1 CETLPKNMDAL
12 GGSTPSFQPES
23 VLSDWSSQANIEIQD
38 IYTDLKDGIS
48 LMQLLELLSGEALPR
63 PNRGKMRVH
72 FLENNSKAI
81 TFLKSKQVQVKVIGP
96 ENIVD
101 GDRTLILGLIW
112 IIILRFQISSIK
124 LDKEEFGGRADV
136 LFANEA
142 LLLWCQH
149 KTASYSNVN
158 VKDFSKSWSDG
169 LAFNALIHAHR
180 PDLIHYSSLR
190 QDQPIKNLNNA
201 FDVAEK
207 ELGISKLLDAED
219 VAVPYP
225 DERSIM
231 TYVSLYYHYFSRLKQ
246 GQTIQKR
253 LNKVSALAMIEAG
266 SILLYEQMVSDLL
279 KWIKQKVTELDD
291 RHFPNTLQE
300 MWLLMANFKT
310 FRTVEKP
317 PKYQEKG
324 MIEAH
329 LFNIRTKQRANNQR
343 PYLPPEGRM
352 LQDVEKHW
360 IILEKAEHSRGK
372 ALQKEMLRL
381 ERLEQLAQ
389 RFLKK
394 AALRESYLE
403 DMKKVIGKQDFWPES
418 VDRMEAASKKLEA
431 IVADVL
437 PRRERFTALD
447 EMATVISQGNY
458 HGKDQI
464 MQNLLRDI
472 DAITEEL
479 KELQVLTPPTW
490 HTACT
495 ATTVSS

>member
-1 CETLPKNMDAL
+1 KQQE
-12 GGSTPSFQPES
+12 GGFCLVLES
-23 VLSDWSSQANIEIQD
+23 VLSDWSSQVKVEIED
-38 IYTDLKDGIS
+38 IYRDLKDGIS

-81 TFLKSKQVQVKVIGP
+81 TFLKSKVIKVIGP

-124 LDKEEFGGRADV
+124 LDKV
-136 LFANEA
+136 KQS

-246 GQTIQKR
+246 VQK
-253 LNKVSALAMIEAG
+253 KG
-266 SILLYEQMVSDLL
+266 
-279 KWIKQKVTELDD
+279 K
-291 RHFPNTLQE
+291 HF
-300 MWLLMANFKT
+300 
-310 FRTVEKP
+310 
-317 PKYQEKG
+317 
-324 MIEAH
+324 
-329 LFNIRTKQRANNQR
+329 
-343 PYLPPEGRM
+343 
-352 LQDVEKHW
+352 
-360 IILEKAEHSRGK
+360 
-372 ALQKEMLRL
+372 
-381 ERLEQLAQ
+381 
-389 RFLKK
+389 
-394 AALRESYLE
+394 
-403 DMKKVIGKQDFWPES
+403 
-418 VDRMEAASKKLEA
+418 
-431 IVADVL
+431 
-437 PRRERFTALD
+437 
-447 EMATVISQGNY
+447 
-458 HGKDQI
+458 
-464 MQNLLRDI
+464 
-472 DAITEEL
+472 
-479 KELQVLTPPTW
+479 
-490 HTACT
+490 
-495 ATTVSS
+495 

>member
-1 CETLPKNMDAL
+1 KQQEGVFCLVL
-12 GGSTPSFQPES
+12 ES
-23 VLSDWSSQANIEIQD
+23 VFSDWSSQVKIEIED
-38 IYTDLKDGIS
+38 IYRDLKDGIF

-124 LDKEEFGGRADV
+124 LDKV
-136 LFANEA
+136 KQS

-246 GQTIQKR
+246 VQK
-253 LNKVSALAMIEAG
+253 KG
-266 SILLYEQMVSDLL
+266 
-279 KWIKQKVTELDD
+279 K
-291 RHFPNTLQE
+291 HF
-300 MWLLMANFKT
+300 
-310 FRTVEKP
+310 
-317 PKYQEKG
+317 
-324 MIEAH
+324 
-329 LFNIRTKQRANNQR
+329 
-343 PYLPPEGRM
+343 
-352 LQDVEKHW
+352 
-360 IILEKAEHSRGK
+360 
-372 ALQKEMLRL
+372 
-381 ERLEQLAQ
+381 
-389 RFLKK
+389 
-394 AALRESYLE
+394 
-403 DMKKVIGKQDFWPES
+403 
-418 VDRMEAASKKLEA
+418 
-431 IVADVL
+431 
-437 PRRERFTALD
+437 
-447 EMATVISQGNY
+447 
-458 HGKDQI
+458 
-464 MQNLLRDI
+464 
-472 DAITEEL
+472 
-479 KELQVLTPPTW
+479 
-490 HTACT
+490 
-495 ATTVSS
+495 

>member
-1 CETLPKNMDAL
+1 MGTEYEKDHIKKLQEQRMSMQKKTFTNWMNNVFFRNNVK
-12 GGSTPSFQPES
+12 
-23 VLSDWSSQANIEIQD
+23 VEIQD

-48 LMQLLELLSGEALPR
+48 LMQLLELLSGETLPK

-81 TFLKSKQVQVKVIGP
+81 SFLKSKQVQIKVIGP

-124 LDKEEFGGRADV
+124 LDKVKQSDV

-231 TYVSLYYHYFSRLKQ
+231 TYVSLYYHYFSRMKQ

-253 LNKVSALAMIEAG
+253 L
-266 SILLYEQMVSDLL
+266 
-279 KWIKQKVTELDD
+279 
-291 RHFPNTLQE
+291 
-300 MWLLMANFKT
+300 
-310 FRTVEKP
+310 
-317 PKYQEKG
+317 
-324 MIEAH
+324 
-329 LFNIRTKQRANNQR
+329 TK
-343 PYLPPEGRM
+343 
-352 LQDVEKHW
+352 
-360 IILEKAEHSRGK
+360 
-372 ALQKEMLRL
+372 
-381 ERLEQLAQ
+381 
-389 RFLKK
+389 
-394 AALRESYLE
+394 
-403 DMKKVIGKQDFWPES
+403 
-418 VDRMEAASKKLEA
+418 
-431 IVADVL
+431 
-437 PRRERFTALD
+437 
-447 EMATVISQGNY
+447 
-458 HGKDQI
+458 
-464 MQNLLRDI
+464 
-472 DAITEEL
+472 
-479 KELQVLTPPTW
+479 
-490 HTACT
+490 
-495 ATTVSS
+495 

>member
-1 CETLPKNMDAL
+1 MKVSRNCFYTFTSA
-12 GGSTPSFQPES
+12 
-23 VLSDWSSQANIEIQD
+23 LSDWSSQANIEIQD

-81 TFLKSKQVQVKVIGP
+81 TFLKSKVIKVIGP

-112 IIILRFQISSIK
+112 VIILRFQIS
-124 LDKEEFGGRADV
+124 ADV

-253 LNKVSALAMIEAG
+253 LTKVSAL
-266 SILLYEQMVSDLL
+266 
-279 KWIKQKVTELDD
+279 
-291 RHFPNTLQE
+291 F
-300 MWLLMANFKT
+300 
-310 FRTVEKP
+310 
-317 PKYQEKG
+317 
-324 MIEAH
+324 
-329 LFNIRTKQRANNQR
+329 
-343 PYLPPEGRM
+343 
-352 LQDVEKHW
+352 
-360 IILEKAEHSRGK
+360 
-372 ALQKEMLRL
+372 
-381 ERLEQLAQ
+381 
-389 RFLKK
+389 
-394 AALRESYLE
+394 
-403 DMKKVIGKQDFWPES
+403 
-418 VDRMEAASKKLEA
+418 
-431 IVADVL
+431 
-437 PRRERFTALD
+437 
-447 EMATVISQGNY
+447 
-458 HGKDQI
+458 
-464 MQNLLRDI
+464 
-472 DAITEEL
+472 
-479 KELQVLTPPTW
+479 
-490 HTACT
+490 
-495 ATTVSS
+495 SSEV